1 MAIHANGREYDIS
14 LIPGDQILTTTSQY
28 LLVGMVAGT
37 TTADRAVE
45 LCGQTNTVGTP
56 TATSRHAIGINQSH
70 LSSGSSVCDVRL
82 FGVSK
87 AICSASITAGEF
99 LVAYEGAS
107 TTTRAGQIAP
117 IADGASIS
125 AATASIAA
133 HSVVIGR
140 ALEDGSTNTVISVF
154 LNPQLY
160 DQNLIS

>member
-14 LIPGDQILTTTSQY
+14 LVPSDQLTTVTSQY
-28 LLVGMVAGT
+28 LVVGMVAGT

-56 TATSRHAIGINQSH
+56 TATSRHAIGINQSY
-70 LSSGSSVCDVRL
+70 LSSGSTICDVRL

-87 AICSASITAGEF
+87 AKCSASITAGEF
-99 LVAYEGAS
+99 VVAYEGVS

-133 HSVVIGR
+133 HSVVLGR